1 MSEAGR
7 DNSDLNSY
15 PLQACKKNWKEKMAS
30 LEATQH
36 ELVFVQASSKRG
48 GGLRWV
54 WSVVVVLVSMV
65 EEGGGGV
72 AVLQE
77 WSFQPLIRMS
87 KA

>member
-48 GGLRWV
+48 GGGVAMGLECSGGV
-54 WSVVVVLVSMV
+54 GVDGG
-65 EEGGGGV
+65 GGGGV
-72 AVLQE
+72 
-77 WSFQPLIRMS
+77 
-87 KA
+87 

>member
-15 PLQACKKNWKEKMAS
+15 PLQACKKNWNEKMAS

-48 GGLRWV
+48 GCDGF
-54 WSVVVVLVSMV
+54 
-65 EEGGGGV
+65 GV
-72 AVLQE
+72 
-77 WSFQPLIRMS
+77 
-87 KA
+87 

>member
-15 PLQACKKNWKEKMAS
+15 PLQACKKNWKENMAS

-48 GGLRWV
+48 VAMGLECSGDV
-54 WSVVVVLVSMV
+54 GVD
-65 EEGGGGV
+65 GGGGGCGV